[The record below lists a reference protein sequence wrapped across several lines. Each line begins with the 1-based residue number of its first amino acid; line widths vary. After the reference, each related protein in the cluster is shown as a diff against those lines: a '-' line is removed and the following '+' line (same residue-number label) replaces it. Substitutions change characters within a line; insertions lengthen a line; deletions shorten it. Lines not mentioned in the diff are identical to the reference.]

1 MKKSQILVFVVI
13 LSLALGGLSFTKKD
27 TNAAKRGKV
36 VADDRSGL
44 FNLKLDE
51 ASIFSLSSL
60 ADSTD
65 IISGEICV
73 LGSNNESTGEY
84 IEMVPRKF
92 PKWFLFGCDEDGTI
106 ITYKIVN
113 MGNGDSKAL
122 VKFSKKQKRGPS
134 QE

>member
-1 MKKSQILVFVVI
+1 MKKQQILVLTVI
-13 LSLALGGLSFTKKD
+13 LFMAIFAVSFNKKEP
-27 TNAAKRGKV
+27 NAATRGKV

-51 ASIFSLSSL
+51 ASVFSLSSL

-92 PKWFLFGCDEDGTI
+92 PKWFVFGCDDDGTI

-122 VKFSKKQKRGPS
+122 VKFSKKQKIGPS